1 MKVRIE
7 TTLIL
12 NDEEVKAARMAFEE
26 LRDGDETFR
35 DFIKSDVEYYAQS
48 WQQRFLADYMG
59 ARRHD

>member
-12 NDEEVKAARMAFEE
+12 TDDEVKAARMAFEE

-35 DFIKSDVEYYAQS
+35 DFIKSSAESYAHY
-48 WQQRFLADYMG
+48 WQQNTWGNYMG
-59 ARRHD
+59 AWRND

>member
-12 NDEEVKAARMAFEE
+12 NDEEIKAARKAFEE
-26 LRDGDETFR
+26 FREGDETFR
-35 DFIKSDVEYYAQS
+35 QFIKSDVEYYAQS

-59 ARRHD
+59 ASRDD